1 MATDECFLENKDE
14 DGVMPHHSHDAPRLQ
29 PFGSLTEALLDG
41 LKSLYVRVS
50 VGTAPRPDNIAKVHA
65 LIRTALLALEPT
77 DGSEGDGALL
87 DCRLPGAYC
96 GGLTGWQLT
105 AVSTLVRERLG
116 EKLGVTDLA
125 AAARLSE
132 SHFSRAFRATCGMSP
147 MKYIAKARVEAAQ
160 IILLRDPLPLR
171 EVALICGFSDQSHF
185 TKVFQAVAGESP
197 RRWRRAR
204 ELGPRTA
211 SSIDPQCKKMTREA
225 CSQRPADRAKS
236 EHRESRS

>member
-1 MATDECFLENKDE
+1 
-14 DGVMPHHSHDAPRLQ
+14 
-29 PFGSLTEALLDG
+29 
-41 LKSLYVRVS
+41 
-50 VGTAPRPDNIAKVHA
+50 VHA
-65 LIRTALLALEPT
+65 LIRTALLELKPI
-77 DGSEGDGALL
+77 DGGEVDAALL

-96 GGLTGWQLT
+96 GGLAGWQLK

-116 EKLGVTDLA
+116 ERLTVTDLA

-132 SHFSRAFRATCGMSP
+132 SHFCRAFRATCGMSP

-185 TKVFQAVAGESP
+185 TKVFQAIAGESP

-204 ELGPRTA
+204 ELGPGTA
-211 SSIDPQCKKMTREA
+211 SGIDPQYRKMTREA
-225 CSQRPADRAKS
+225 CGQRTG
-236 EHRESRS
+236 